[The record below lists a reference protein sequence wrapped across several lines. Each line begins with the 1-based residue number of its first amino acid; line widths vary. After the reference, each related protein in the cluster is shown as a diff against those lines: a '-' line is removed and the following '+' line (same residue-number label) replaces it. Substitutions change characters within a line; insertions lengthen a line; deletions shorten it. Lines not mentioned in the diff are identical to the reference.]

1 MKHPV
6 KKILWIV
13 VPIAVLLILSH
24 VSAQEQFNDD
34 QTAEAKRDLS
44 ETAWDLAEIIPKAA
58 KLSGELAILENK
70 ATNVLDISEFEK
82 KYARIEKNLKNPFAK
97 LNQIKESKDR
107 RFDKLVEL
115 RKRIERE
122 NEIFEEINKPLNE
135 TISQFGV
142 WRKDWLAEKQHWNQ
156 WQSALRE
163 DGDITQLISTL
174 EKANNTIDKA
184 LEIINS
190 QINLLLPVQQR
201 AGNIQAKIYAF
212 RGELEALILGA
223 RPGVRVNISPPMFSP
238 QYFSQFSNELW
249 YALRKGL
256 DQIS

>member
-1 MKHPV
+1 
-6 KKILWIV
+6 LN
-13 VPIAVLLILSH
+13 
-24 VSAQEQFNDD
+24 FNC
-34 QTAEAKRDLS
+34 
-44 ETAWDLAEIIPKAA
+44 IIIIQ
-58 KLSGELAILENK
+58 LGI
-70 ATNVLDISEFEK
+70 
-82 KYARIEKNLKNPFAK
+82 
-97 LNQIKESKDR
+97 
-107 RFDKLVEL
+107 
-115 RKRIERE
+115 
-122 NEIFEEINKPLNE
+122 
-135 TISQFGV
+135 

-190 QINLLLPVQQR
+190 QLNLMLPVQQR

-223 RPGVRVNISPPMFSP
+223 RSGVRVNISPPMFSP